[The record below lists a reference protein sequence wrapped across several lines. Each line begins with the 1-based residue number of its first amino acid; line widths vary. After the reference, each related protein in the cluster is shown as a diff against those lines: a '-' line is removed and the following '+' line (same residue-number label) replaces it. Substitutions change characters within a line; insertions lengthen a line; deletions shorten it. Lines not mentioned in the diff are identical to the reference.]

1 MEMGFNDMDNGRPV
15 GTRGWRR
22 SDCGCSDLF
31 GLAGV
36 KSSAYAGTGTC
47 WRDLARWPSGQIKH
61 RAGRQCCGGLGP
73 S

>member
-1 MEMGFNDMDNGRPV
+1 MEMGFNDVDNGRPV

-47 WRDLARWPSGQIKH
+47 WRDLARWPSG
-61 RAGRQCCGGLGP
+61 
-73 S
+73 